1 MPNYNSRLDEAFR
14 ALADPTRR
22 LMLERLCQGPAT
34 VSELARP
41 LAMALPSV
49 MQHLQVLE
57 SSGLVRSQKA
67 GRVRTC
73 LIEAG
78 ALQDVER
85 WVTERRMGWEQAF
98 DRLAL
103 VLAEDS
109 DHQDQPT

>member
-22 LMLERLCQGPAT
+22 LMVERLCQGPAT

-57 SSGLVRSQKA
+57 SSGLVRTQKA

-73 LIEAG
+73 LIEAA

-85 WVTERRMGWEQAF
+85 WVSARRMGWEKAF

-103 VLAEDS
+103 VLADDTDNQ
-109 DHQDQPT
+109 DHPT